1 MAMTGVSCL
10 DECVSEFDL
19 LKTNKSDNQGL
30 EYAIDGNNIKISN
43 KFAKGTTWS
52 AFLEAIPKDDAR
64 YYVWDLVFEDE
75 GVSKSKLLFIT
86 WNPDAGKV
94 KSKMLYAGSKDAL
107 KKKIEGGLIEVQAN
121 GLDDLDEKEIGG
133 RAKKGF

>member
-1 MAMTGVSCL
+1 MTGVSCA
-10 DECVSEFDL
+10 DECVVEFDA
-19 LKTNKSDNQGL
+19 LKTNKSPNQGL
-30 EYAIDGNNIKISN
+30 EFKIDGSSIVIGT
-43 KFAKGTTWS
+43 KFAKGTSW
-52 AFLEAIPKDDAR
+52 ADFLAAIPKDDAR
-64 YYVWDLVFEDE
+64 YFVWDLVFEDE

-121 GLDDLDEKEIGG
+121 GVDDLEEKEIVG
-133 RAKKGF
+133 RARKGF